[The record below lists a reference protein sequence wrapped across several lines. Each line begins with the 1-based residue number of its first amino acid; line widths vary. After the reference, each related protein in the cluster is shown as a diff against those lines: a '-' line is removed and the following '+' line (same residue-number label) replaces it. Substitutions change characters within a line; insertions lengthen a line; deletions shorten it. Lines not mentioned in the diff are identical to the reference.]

1 MIRLDVANW
10 MRAVACV
17 ASLAAMLSCGG
28 GGSVGSGG
36 TGAPLSSAEGT
47 VTGFGSIFIDGV
59 RFDDANVTAVTEDEP
74 GHDAAAQAALGDRV
88 QATFDDAGVLTA
100 LRIEPALKGTV
111 ASVDSAGMTVLG
123 QTVRVNADPAQGPVT
138 QFGGGYVGLASV
150 KANDIVEVHGFLVP
164 QGAATVIQAT
174 RVERQDTLPGF
185 LKVTGIV
192 ADLSA
197 GSFRLG
203 ALTVTTANAKFVPG
217 NTTPANGQAVVVMA
231 PAGPP
236 QGATLAASQVRIK
249 SPPQPGKRVQTSG
262 TVASL
267 DTTAH
272 TFVVGTQK
280 VDYTSLAGTTLAL
293 ADGNYVRVRGTL
305 AGDGTLVASDI
316 DVRDGGQQTQAE
328 VHGNIA
334 RFDPVAKTFSVRGV
348 DVDASGVTPQD
359 CPSGLANGVSVA
371 VQGNLSATTLIATS
385 VRCEP

>member
-1 MIRLDVANW
+1 MIRPDVANW

-17 ASLAAMLSCGG
+17 AGLAAMLSCGG

-59 RFDDANVTAVTEDEP
+59 RFDDANVTAVTEDQP

-100 LRIEPALKGTV
+100 LRIEPSLKGTV
-111 ASVDSAGMTVLG
+111 SSVDSGGMTVLG

-150 KANDIVEVHGFLVP
+150 KANDIVEVHGVLVA

-174 RVERQDTLPGF
+174 RVERQDTPPAF

-203 ALTVTTANAKFVPG
+203 TLTVTTASAKFVPG
-217 NTTPANGQAVVVMA
+217 NATPANGQAVLVMA
-231 PAGPP
+231 PPGAL

-249 SPPQPGKRVQTSG
+249 SPQQAGKRVQTSG

-267 DTTAH
+267 DTTAR

-280 VDYTSLAGTTLAL
+280 VDYAGLPVTAL
-293 ADGNYVRVRGTL
+293 ANGDYVRVRGTL
-305 AGDGTLVASDI
+305 AADGTLVASDI
-316 DVRDGGQQTQAE
+316 DVRDGSQETQAE

-334 RFDPVAKTFSVRGV
+334 RFDPVARTFSVRGV